1 MGMGNSSNKRLAG
14 LTLASQSELELAK
27 AKQPGDVS
35 GEPLQKKPAK
45 RSSRIFS
52 SAYLV
57 LVLLFIYLPI
67 VYLVLFSFNDGKSQT
82 NFTGFSLRW
91 YESLFRDRT
100 MLESIYVTMI
110 VAVISTVVST
120 VVGTISAI
128 GLSKARRLIRSVVLE
143 INNLPV
149 LNPDIVTAIGLML
162 LFMSIKLQPGMLT
175 LILSHISFCTPFVIL
190 SVMPKLRQL
199 DDNVAEAA
207 LDLGATPWKALTKVI
222 IPQIYPA
229 ILTGALLAFSMSLDD
244 FVVSY
249 FNAGPGINT
258 ISMYVY
264 SMKRYN
270 LSVNAMATL
279 FVAVIALTLILA
291 NLVPYL
297 RDKKAQKEEPRN
309 V

>member
-1 MGMGNSSNKRLAG
+1 MGNVSNKYLAG
-14 LTLASQSELELAK
+14 VSLQKETELETAK
-27 AKQPGDVS
+27 QKQPGDIS

-52 SAYLV
+52 SLYLV

-67 VYLVLFSFNDGKSQT
+67 VYLVLFSFNEGKSQT
-82 NFTGFSLRW
+82 NFVGFSLRW
-91 YESLFRDRT
+91 YESLFKDRT
-100 MLESIYVTMI
+100 MLESIYVTLI

-162 LFMSIKLQPGMLT
+162 RFMSIKLQPGMLT

-258 ISMYVY
+258 ISMYVE

-279 FVAVIALTLILA
+279 FVVVVALILLLP
-291 NLVPYL
+291 NLVPIIKE
-297 RDKKAQKEEPRN
+297 KKAQKEEPQN

>member
-1 MGMGNSSNKRLAG
+1 MK
-14 LTLASQSELELAK
+14 K
-27 AKQPGDVS
+27 AKLS
-35 GEPLQKKPAK
+35 KF
-45 RSSRIFS
+45 FS
-52 SAYLV
+52 SGYLV
-57 LVLLFIYLPI
+57 LILLFIYLPI
-67 VYLVLFSFNDGKSQT
+67 GYLVLFSFNEGKSMT
-82 NFTGFSLRW
+82 NFSGFSLRW
-91 YESLFRDRT
+91 YENLFQKEYS
-100 MLESIYVTMI
+100 MLDSIWTTLL
-110 VAVISTVVST
+110 VAGIATVVST
-120 VVGTISAI
+120 VVGTVAAI
-128 GLSKARRLIRSVVLE
+128 GLSKAKRLIRTVVLE

-149 LNPDIVTAIGLML
+149 MNPDIVTAIGLML
-162 LFMSIKLQPGMLT
+162 LFMSVKLQGGMLT

-207 LDLGATPWKALTKVI
+207 LDLGATPVKALTRVI

-229 ILTGALLAFSMSLDD
+229 IISGALIAFSMSLDD

-249 FNAGPGINT
+249 FNAGAGINT

-270 LSVNAMATL
+270 LSVNALATL
-279 FVAVIALTLILA
+279 IVVVVALILILA

-297 RDKKAQKEEPRN
+297 KDKKAQKEEPQN